1 MPTIL
6 PTELLFSNTLP
17 GAGQCS
23 GPVVC
28 GGVGMMQTRELSDV
42 IYTAGKVFDNL
53 RSGHLATL
61 TFLENGD
68 VTQISS
74 RADLQLLQDLRDA
87 AHIVV
92 QYRAARKP
100 VTAEAIVEV
109 NAAMTRSAALYPGVF
124 RTDDSN
130 IGVATVYG
138 DHRPAGTNLA
148 GLRNLIRRAER
159 ESSASRQA
167 AALFVLLA
175 KAQPFGDGNK
185 RTALL
190 SANILLG
197 DSTVLAVPYEEG
209 NKGVSERF
217 NDLLARAYIFDEI
230 DNCVDYLVTY
240 GIKMGR

>member
-1 MPTIL
+1 M
-6 PTELLFSNTLP
+6 
-17 GAGQCS
+17 
-23 GPVVC
+23 
-28 GGVGMMQTRELSDV
+28 
-42 IYTAGKVFDNL
+42 
-53 RSGHLATL
+53 
-61 TFLENGD
+61 
-68 VTQISS
+68 
-74 RADLQLLQDLRDA
+74 QDLRDA

-138 DHRPAGTNLA
+138 DHRRAGTNLA

-197 DSTVLAVPYEEG
+197 DSTVLAVPYEEN

-240 GIKMGR
+240 GIKTCC

>member
-1 MPTIL
+1 
-6 PTELLFSNTLP
+6 
-17 GAGQCS
+17 
-23 GPVVC
+23 
-28 GGVGMMQTRELSDV
+28 MQTRELSDV

-100 VTAEAIVEV
+100 VTAEAIVDV

-138 DHRPAGTNLA
+138 DHRRAGTNLA

-197 DSTVLAVPYEEG
+197 DSTVLAVPYAEG

-217 NDLLARAYIFDEI
+217 NDLLASAYIFDEI

-240 GIKMGR
+240 GIKMGC

>member
-1 MPTIL
+1 
-6 PTELLFSNTLP
+6 
-17 GAGQCS
+17 
-23 GPVVC
+23 
-28 GGVGMMQTRELSDV
+28 MMQTRELSDV

-175 KAQPFGDGNK
+175 KAQLFGDGNK

-217 NDLLARAYIFDEI
+217 NDLLARAYIFTKSTI
-230 DNCVDYLVTY
+230 AWIIL
-240 GIKMGR
+240 